1 MAEPLS
7 NSAEAQEPTFEQA
20 LEQLEGIVHDLEEG
34 RIGLAESLS
43 RYEQGIKLLKQCYGL
58 LQRAERRIELLNS
71 ADSQGRAET
80 EPFDD
85 QVMSLEEKAQ
95 ARSRRRSKRKSL
107 PPESAGENS
116 ARHDDVDESGTLF

>member
-1 MAEPLS
+1 LAEPLS

>member
-1 MAEPLS
+1 MTEPS
-7 NSAEAQEPTFEQA
+7 TDSAKGQEPTFEQA
-20 LEQLEGIVHDLEEG
+20 LEQLEAIVHDLEEG

-58 LQRAERRIELLNS
+58 LQRAERRIELLSS

-85 QVMSLEEKAQ
+85 QVMSLEEKTQ
-95 ARSRRRSKRKSL
+95 ARESPPLQAEEFASGADRRSF
-107 PPESAGENS
+107 G
-116 ARHDDVDESGTLF
+116 ARAT